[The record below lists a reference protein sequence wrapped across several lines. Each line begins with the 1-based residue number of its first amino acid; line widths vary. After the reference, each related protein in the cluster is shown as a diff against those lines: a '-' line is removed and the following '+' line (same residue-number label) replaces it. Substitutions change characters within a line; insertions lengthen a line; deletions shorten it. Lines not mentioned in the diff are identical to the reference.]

1 MSQIQC
7 NEINQ
12 VYAELITSFA
22 DCNKIKNEDL
32 RKLTELVMTVS
43 TCANGGASYNTL
55 ETFNYTPTTGN
66 QIVNYQVN
74 TFHAITIAVL
84 SGSIIKDNVTITTG
98 SSYNLE
104 FTALNA
110 QEFTFT
116 VVNGSNVLVELV
128 KEDI

>member
-1 MSQIQC
+1 MT
-7 NEINQ
+7 
-12 VYAELITSFA
+12 AFA

-43 TCANGGASYNTL
+43 TCANSGASYNTL
-55 ETFNYTPTTGN
+55 ETFNYTPEEGN
-66 QIVNYQVN
+66 EEITYVVN
-74 TFHAITIAVL
+74 TFHAISIVVVA
-84 SGSIIKDNVTITTG
+84 GSIIKDNVTIPAG

-110 QEFTFT
+110 QDFTFT
-116 VVNGSNVLVELV
+116 VTNGSNVLVELI

>member
-1 MSQIQC
+1 MIIECQ
-7 NEINQ
+7 EINQ
-12 VYAELITSFA
+12 VYAELITAFA

-55 ETFNYTPTTGN
+55 ETFNYTPEEGN
-66 QIVNYQVN
+66 EEITYDVN
-74 TFHAITIAVL
+74 TFHAISIVVVA
-84 SGSIIKDNVTITTG
+84 GFIIKDNVTIPAG

-110 QEFTFT
+110 QDFTFT
-116 VVNGSNVLVELV
+116 VTNGSNVLVELI

>member
-1 MSQIQC
+1 MVIEC
-7 NEINQ
+7 NAINQ
-12 VYAELITSFA
+12 VYSELITSFA

-32 RKLTELVMTVS
+32 RKLTELVMAVN

-55 ETFNYTPTTGN
+55 ETFNYTPTEGN
-66 QIVNYQVN
+66 QEITYDVN

-84 SGSIIKDNVTITTG
+84 FGNIIKDNVYIPAG
-98 SSYNLE
+98 SSYNVE